1 MTGHEFLTSIGIL
14 HRDISEN
21 NIVLGVYP
29 WEERGYIID
38 FDMAILQD
46 AKQPTQQVQS
56 SSTPPVNQLP
66 QPTKQNTPSPVQP
79 DGTKR
84 IKGHCMV
91 CILRIL

>member
-14 HRDISEN
+14 HRDVSEN

-38 FDMAILQD
+38 LDMAILQD
-46 AKQPTQQVQS
+46 AEQPTQLES

-66 QPTKQNTPSPVQP
+66 QPAKQNTPPPVQP
-79 DGTKR
+79 DGTKHM
-84 IKGHCMV
+84 KGLRTV

>member
-38 FDMAILQD
+38 LDMAILQD
-46 AKQPTQQVQS
+46 AGQPTQLRS
-56 SSTPPVNQLP
+56 SSTTSANQLS
-66 QPTKQNTPSPVQP
+66 QPTKQSTSLPVQLG
-79 DGTKR
+79 GTKH
-84 IKGHCMV
+84 IKGLRTV
-91 CILRIL
+91 GILRAL